1 MSAFVLKLIK
11 PICSF
16 LSYHQHS
23 ISRTVFMLGDLDIEW
38 ATTPSLQRSTT
49 GERQG
54 LVPPALNS
62 VASV

>member
-1 MSAFVLKLIK
+1 MSECGNGA
-11 PICSF
+11 PSP
-16 LSYHQHS
+16 SSPPSRPAS

>member
-1 MSAFVLKLIK
+1 
-11 PICSF
+11 
-16 LSYHQHS
+16 
-23 ISRTVFMLGDLDIEW
+23 MLGDLDIEW